1 MLLSSTY
8 NFVEVESKNIFGF
21 KNYLNLGTTARI
33 ANVKGFDEFN
43 KSALIRN
50 LDISKLFWISK
61 YRFTFTQN
69 YIFVALL

>member
-43 KSALIRN
+43 KSA
-50 LDISKLFWISK
+50 
-61 YRFTFTQN
+61 Q
-69 YIFVALL
+69 

>member
-50 LDISKLFWISK
+50 LDISNFSGFRNIVLHLPKTTSL
-61 YRFTFTQN
+61 
-69 YIFVALL
+69 